1 MDDIIIVGA
10 GVGGLTLGLALH
22 RAGIPCCIYESV
34 PDIKAIGVGINLLP
48 HATKELAALG
58 LEDQLSRV
66 AIETRDATFFNR
78 FGQLIYQEP
87 LGRAAGYDHPQFSI
101 HRGDLQMVLLEAF
114 RARAGAER
122 LITNCHCV
130 RVAQDE
136 TGVTV
141 SFSDGPGGANRFAVR
156 GRAAI
161 ACDGINSAIR
171 KQFFPDEGEPRYSG
185 VNMWRGVTRWKPM
198 LSGAS
203 MVRAGWLSHGKM
215 VIYPIRA
222 ADSDGLQLINWVA
235 EIETPNYR
243 KRDWNRAGALS
254 DFIGAFADW
263 HFDWLDVPAFIRAA
277 DSVLEFPMVDQD
289 PLPRWSFGRVTL
301 LGDAAHPMVPRG
313 SNGAGQAI
321 LDARALTSA
330 LLENTDPAAAFAVY
344 EKQRLEAT
352 TRIVL
357 TNRSNPPD
365 AILRE
370 VFQRTNDQPFA
381 AIDDVISRDELVALS
396 EGYKRIAGYS
406 KDALRQR

>member
-22 RAGIPCCIYESV
+22 AAGIPCRIFESAAEIRAV
-34 PDIKAIGVGINLLP
+34 GVGINLLP

-58 LEDQLSRV
+58 LEADLARV
-66 AIETRDATFFNR
+66 AIATTDATFFNR

-101 HRGDLQMVLLEAF
+101 HRGDLQMVLLDAF
-114 RARAGAER
+114 RARAGADR
-122 LITNCHCV
+122 LVTNHHCLGV
-130 RVAQDE
+130 EQDDA
-136 TGVTV
+136 GVSV
-141 SFSDGPGGANRFAVR
+141 SFSDGPGGANRSVVR
-156 GRAAI
+156 GRLAI
-161 ACDGINSAIR
+161 ACDGINSAVR
-171 KQFFPDEGEPRYSG
+171 KQLYPAEGEPRYSG
-185 VNMWRGVTRWKPM
+185 VNMWRGVTRWKPI

-215 VIYPIRA
+215 VIYPIRPA
-222 ADSDGLQLINWVA
+222 GADGLQLINWVA
-235 EIETPNYR
+235 EIETPVYR
-243 KRDWNRAGALS
+243 KRDWNRPGS
-254 DFIGAFADW
+254 MDDFLGAFADW
-263 HFDWLDVPAFIRAA
+263 HFDWLDVPALIHAS

-289 PLPRWSFGRVTL
+289 PLPRWTFGRVTL

-330 LLENTDPAAAFAVY
+330 LLEHTNTVDALASY

-357 TNRSNPPD
+357 TNRANPPD

-370 VFQRTNDQPFA
+370 VFQRTHDKPFQ
-381 AIDDVISRDELVALS
+381 AIDDVISRDELVAMS

-406 KDALRQR
+406 KEALRG

>member
-1 MDDIIIVGA
+1 MDDVIIVGA
-10 GVGGLTLGLALH
+10 GIGGLTLGLALH
-22 RAGIPCCIYESV
+22 QAGIACRIYESV
-34 PDIKAIGVGINLLP
+34 PDIRAIGVGINLLP
-48 HATKELAALG
+48 HATRELAALG
-58 LEDQLSRV
+58 LEDALAKV
-66 AIETRDATFFNR
+66 AIQTTDATFFNR

-101 HRGDLQMVLLEAF
+101 HRGDLQLILLDAF
-114 RARAGAER
+114 RSRAGADR
-122 LITNCHCV
+122 VVTSRHCLAV
-130 RVAQDE
+130 EQDE
-136 TGVTV
+136 QGVAV
-141 SFSDGPGGANRFAVR
+141 IFSDGPGGTERVAVK

-161 ACDGINSAIR
+161 ACDGINSVIR

-222 ADSDGLQLINWVA
+222 AGGDGLQLINWVA

-243 KRDWNRAGALS
+243 KRDWNRAGSLD
-254 DFIGAFADW
+254 DFIGPFSNW

-289 PLPRWSFGRVTL
+289 PLPRWTFNRVTL

-321 LDARALTSA
+321 LDARALTAA
-330 LLENTDPAAAFAVY
+330 LLEHADPAAALSAY
-344 EKQRLEAT
+344 ERQRLEAT

-357 TNRSNPPD
+357 TNRTNPPD

-370 VFQRTNDQPFA
+370 VFERTHDKPFE
-381 AIDDVISRDELVALS
+381 AIDDVISREELVALS
-396 EGYKRIAGYS
+396 EGYKRIAGYT
-406 KDALRQR
+406 KEALRR

>member
-1 MDDIIIVGA
+1 MDEVIIVGA
-10 GVGGLTLGLALH
+10 GIGGLTLGLALH
-22 RAGIPCCIYESV
+22 QAGIACRIYESA
-34 PDIKAIGVGINLLP
+34 PELKAIGVGINLLP
-48 HATKELAALG
+48 HATRELAAVG
-58 LEDQLSRV
+58 LEEALSRV

-101 HRGDLQMVLLEAF
+101 HRGDLQLVLLDAF
-114 RARAGAER
+114 RARAGHDR
-122 LITNCHCV
+122 IVTNSHCV
-130 RVAQDE
+130 GVAQDE

-141 SFSDGPGGANRFAVR
+141 TFSDGPGGKNRFTAR
-156 GRAAI
+156 GRIAI
-161 ACDGINSAIR
+161 ACDGINSAVR
-171 KQFFPDEGEPRYSG
+171 KQFFPAEGEPRYSG

-215 VIYPIRA
+215 VIYPIRPA
-222 ADSDGLQLINWVA
+222 GPDGLQLINWVA

-243 KRDWNRAGALS
+243 KRDWNREGRFD

-263 HFDWLDVPAFIRAA
+263 HFDWLDVPAFIREA

-321 LDARALTSA
+321 LDARALTTA
-330 LLENTDPAAAFAVY
+330 LLKHVDPVAALATY
-344 EKQRLEAT
+344 EAQRLEAT

-370 VFQRTNDQPFA
+370 VFQRTNDRPFA
-381 AIDDVISRDELVALS
+381 DIDDVISRDELVALS

-406 KDALRQR
+406 KDALRK

>member
-1 MDDIIIVGA
+1 MDEVIIVGA
-10 GVGGLTLGLALH
+10 GIGGLTLGLALH
-22 RAGIPCCIYESV
+22 RAGMACRVYESAAEL
-34 PDIKAIGVGINLLP
+34 KAVGVGINLLP
-48 HATKELAALG
+48 HATRELAALG
-58 LEDQLSRV
+58 LEDALTRA

-87 LGRAAGYDHPQFSI
+87 LGRAAGYDHPQLSI
-101 HRGDLQMVLLEAF
+101 HRGDLQMVLLDAF
-114 RARAGAER
+114 RTRVGADR
-122 LITNCHCV
+122 IITNSHCV

-136 TGVTV
+136 AGVTV
-141 SFSDGPGGANRFAVR
+141 TFSDGPGGNSRFTAS
-156 GRAAI
+156 GRVAI
-161 ACDGINSAIR
+161 ACDGINSAVR

-185 VNMWRGVTRWKPM
+185 VNMWRGVTRWKPI

-215 VIYPIRA
+215 VIYPIRPA
-222 ADSDGLQLINWVA
+222 GADGLQLVNWVA

-243 KRDWNRAGALS
+243 KRDWNRHGSLD
-254 DFIGAFADW
+254 DFLGAFADW
-263 HFDWLDVPAFIRAA
+263 HFGWLDVPAFIRAA

-321 LDARALTSA
+321 LDARALTGA
-330 LLENTDPAAAFAVY
+330 LLQHADPVAALAAY
-344 EKQRLEAT
+344 ETQRLEAT
-352 TRIVL
+352 TRVVL
-357 TNRSNPPD
+357 TNRTNPPD

-370 VFQRTNDQPFA
+370 VFQRTNDRPFA
-381 AIDDVISRDELVALS
+381 DIDDVISRDELVALS

-406 KDALRQR
+406 KDALRK